1 MKLIRRMVLFC
12 VLMCSVLSGSE
23 ATYAKEFD
31 LPKEVTVVKNEKQM
45 ISKLLSGM
53 KKHKTSFSFYYPG
66 ISRKFKKYRKQ
77 SLNYSAFFDKLS
89 VKDGYTMGT
98 VSGYCV
104 MICGTD
110 KKYVTFQFGYLTTK
124 KQEVKITKKVKKI
137 IKQIGKGSKKTKVRK
152 AHDYLIK
159 HMRYDGR
166 YYNPYY
172 AFTKGRGNCMCYSL
186 AFQRMMQEMK
196 IPCRYVKGKNHVW
209 NKVKLG
215 NRWYKVDVTLDD
227 R

>member
-1 MKLIRRMVLFC
+1 MKLIRRIVLYF
-12 VLMCSVLSGSE
+12 VLMFSVLSVSE
-23 ATYAKEFD
+23 ETNAKEFD
-31 LPKEVTVVKNEKQM
+31 LPKEVTIVKNEKQM
-45 ISKLLSGM
+45 INKLLSGM
-53 KKHKTSFSFYYPG
+53 KKHKSSFSFYYPG
-66 ISRKFKKYRKQ
+66 IAKQFHKYHKKT
-77 SLNYSAFFDKLS
+77 LNYSAFFDKLS

-110 KKYVTFQFGYLTTK
+110 KKYITFQFGYLTTK

-137 IKQIGKGSKKTKVRK
+137 VKQIGKGSKKTKVRK

-159 HMRYDGR
+159 HMRYEGR

-172 AFTKGRGNCMCYSL
+172 AFLKGRGNCMCYAL
-186 AFQRMMQEMK
+186 AFQRIMQEMK
-196 IPCRYVKGKNHVW
+196 IPCQYVKGKNHAW
-209 NKVKLG
+209 NRVKIDG
-215 NRWYKVDVTLDD
+215 KWYKVDVTLDD